1 MTTSPVEDGRVYRS
15 CRPKEDHEPLHL
27 GGVEDGGAM
36 DSLPA
41 HRGAF
46 SLFTGDPWSVG
57 DLLLLHHLPQP
68 LEAVCQQ
75 TLDQPWD
82 LTSSDGATMEKVWL
96 IIQ

>member
-1 MTTSPVEDGRVYRS
+1 M
-15 CRPKEDHEPLHL
+15 
-27 GGVEDGGAM
+27 EDGGAAN

-41 HRGAF
+41 LRGAF

-82 LTSSDGATMEKVWL
+82 LTSFDGAMEEKDWVA
-96 IIQ
+96 INPYKS